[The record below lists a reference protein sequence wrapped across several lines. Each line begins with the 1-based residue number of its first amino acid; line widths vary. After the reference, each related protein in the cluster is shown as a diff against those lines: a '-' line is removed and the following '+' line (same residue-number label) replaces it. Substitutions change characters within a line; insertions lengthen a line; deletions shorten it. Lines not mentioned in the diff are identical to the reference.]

1 MLILLA
7 AAYLFFMVAK
17 AVFID
22 TSSCISEIVEVHL
35 DVLVDLVVGLV
46 VMFNVVAPSSPLE
59 GLSVV
64 VVLVNEMTWAVI
76 RSWHG
81 GSSN

>member
-1 MLILLA
+1 MLILLMA
-7 AAYLFFMVAK
+7 SYFFFMATKTALV
-17 AVFID
+17 D
-22 TSSCISEIVEVHL
+22 TTSRVLEIVEVGS
-35 DVLVDLVVGLV
+35 DILVDFLVMLARV
-46 VMFNVVAPSSPLE
+46 FEAVAPSSPLE